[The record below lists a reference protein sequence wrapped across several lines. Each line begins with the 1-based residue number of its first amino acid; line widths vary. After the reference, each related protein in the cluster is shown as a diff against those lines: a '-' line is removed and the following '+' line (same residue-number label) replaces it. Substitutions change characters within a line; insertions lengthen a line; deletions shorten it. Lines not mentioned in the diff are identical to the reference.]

1 MNQLTMKLKLLI
13 LIGVFTVGFIA
24 SGIFLLVTINQV
36 KVNGPIYQGI
46 SQQKDLL
53 ADILPPPEYLLES
66 YLVTQQML
74 VSDKTKLPALIDK
87 SKNLMKDFD
96 DRYQYWQK
104 ELPEGEIKSLIGGN
118 VYKSGKEFLEI
129 QQSQLIPALLAGDV
143 KTVEIL
149 RPKIEQKY
157 LEHRTAIDNLVSK
170 ATTQSD
176 LQEKEAA
183 ELIQLKN
190 TVATSMMI
198 GFLIIGIAVSWWI
211 TKSLLQQLG
220 GEPAYAAETVRRIAR
235 GDLSVDLKIQ
245 SGDNTSLLYSM
256 KIMQDSLRQIVTEIK
271 AIVTAAAVKGDF
283 SIKINL
289 NGKAGYTQE
298 LSSMLNQLSDVTET
312 GLNDITRV
320 ITALA
325 NGDLSQRITKDYPG
339 AFGLTKNSVNST
351 VDSLTKTVAEIE
363 RIVEAAAARGDFS
376 VKMDL
381 DGKQGYSKT
390 LSDLINQLSDVTD
403 TGLRDIV
410 RVAEALAKADLTQ
423 VISKDYPG
431 LFGQTKDA
439 VNTIAENLQ
448 ELIGQ
453 IKGSV
458 DSISTASNQIAI
470 GNQDLSKR
478 TEEQA
483 SSLEETASSM
493 EELTSTV
500 KENAGNSRQANLL
513 AAGASDIAKQGG
525 EVVGKVVQTMSSI
538 SESSKKIVDIIGV
551 IDGIAFQTNILA
563 LNAAVEAARAGEQG
577 RGFAVVAT
585 EVRNLAQRSA
595 AAAKEIKTL
604 INDSV
609 EKVYVGTDL
618 ADKAGK
624 TMEEVVQAVKRV
636 TDIMAEI
643 SSASGEQSSGI
654 EQINDAISKM
664 DDVTQQNAALVEEAA
679 AAAKSLEAQAEELNN
694 LLVAFKLPGSS
705 THIVPATPRA
715 QVQTYGPKQYSP
727 MSSPVVSQVRQV
739 DTEEW
744 KEF

>member
-74 VSDKTKLPALIDK
+74 VSDKTNLPALIEK
-87 SKNLMKDFD
+87 SKSLMKDFD

-143 KTVEIL
+143 KNVEIL

-170 ATTQSD
+170 ATSQSD

-183 ELIQLKN
+183 DLIQFKN
-190 TVATSMMI
+190 TVATSMII
-198 GFLIIGIAVSWWI
+198 GFLLIGIVVSWWI

-220 GEPAYAAETVRRIAR
+220 GEPSYAAESVRRIAR

-245 SGDNTSLLYSM
+245 ADDHTSLLYSM
-256 KIMQDSLRQIVTEIK
+256 KVMQDSLRQIVSEIK
-271 AIVTAAAVKGDF
+271 TIVEAAAIKGDF
-283 SIKINL
+283 SIKIDL

-298 LSSMLNQLSDVTET
+298 LSKMLNQLSDVTET

-320 ITALA
+320 VTALA
-325 NGDLSQRITKDYPG
+325 NGDLSQHITKDYPG
-339 AFGLTKNSVNST
+339 AFNLTKNSVNST
-351 VDSLTKTVAEIE
+351 VDSLNRTVAEIE
-363 RIVEAAAARGDFS
+363 KIVEAAAASGDFS
-376 VKMDL
+376 IKMDL
-381 DGKQGYSKT
+381 HGKEGYSKT

-403 TGLRDIV
+403 TGLRDVV

-500 KENAGNSRQANLL
+500 KENAGNSRQANQL
-513 AAGASDIAKQGG
+513 AAGASDIAKRGG

-609 EKVYVGTDL
+609 EKVYVGTEL

-624 TMEEVVQAVKRV
+624 TMEEVVNAVKRV

-654 EQINDAISKM
+654 EQVNDAISKM
-664 DDVTQQNAALVEEAA
+664 DNVTQQNAALVEEAA
-679 AAAKSLEAQAEELNN
+679 AAAKSLEGQAEELNN

-705 THIVPATPRA
+705 TRVVSTAPRTLL
-715 QVQTYGPKQYSP
+715 QPHRPKQQAL
-727 MSSPVVSQVRQV
+727 VSLPTALERKADV
-739 DTEEW
+739 EEW

>member
-24 SGIFLLVTINQV
+24 SGVFLLVTINQV

-74 VSDKTKLPALIDK
+74 VSDKTNLPTLIEK
-87 SKNLMKDFD
+87 SKSLMKDFD

-104 ELPEGEIKSLIGGN
+104 ELPEGEIKSLIGGK
-118 VYKSGKEFLEI
+118 VYQSGKEFLEI
-129 QQSQLIPALLAGDV
+129 QQSQLIPALQAGDL
-143 KTVEIL
+143 KKVELL

-183 ELIQLKN
+183 DLIQFKN
-190 TVATSMMI
+190 TVAASMMI
-198 GFLIIGIAVSWWI
+198 GFLIIGVAVSWWI
-211 TKSLLQQLG
+211 TKGLLNQLG
-220 GEPAYAAETVRRIAR
+220 GDPAYASEMVKKISR
-235 GDLSVDLKIQ
+235 GDLSVDLKIN
-245 SGDNTSLLYSM
+245 SGDSSSLLYSM
-256 KIMQDSLRQIVTEIK
+256 KIMQDSLRQIVSEIK
-271 AIVTAAAVKGDF
+271 TIVEAAAIKGDF
-283 SIKINL
+283 SIKIDL

-298 LSSMLNQLSDVTET
+298 LSNMLNRLSDVTDT

-320 ITALA
+320 VTALA
-325 NGDLSQRITKDYPG
+325 EGDLSQRITKDYPG
-339 AFGLTKNSVNST
+339 AFSLTKNSVNST
-351 VDSLTKTVAEIE
+351 VDSLSGTVAEIQK
-363 RIVEAAAARGDFS
+363 IVEAAAARGDFS

-381 DGKQGYSKT
+381 SGKQGYSKT

-439 VNTIAENLQ
+439 VNTISENLQ

-453 IKGSV
+453 IKVSV

-483 SSLEETASSM
+483 SSLEQTASSM
-493 EELTSTV
+493 EELTSAV
-500 KENAGNSRQANLL
+500 KENSGNSKQANQL
-513 AAGASDIAKQGG
+513 AGGASDIAKQGG

-609 EKVYVGTDL
+609 EKVNVGTDL

-624 TMEEVVQAVKRV
+624 TMEEVVSAVKRV
-636 TDIMAEI
+636 TDIMSEI

-654 EQINDAISKM
+654 EQVNDAITKM

-679 AAAKSLEAQAEELNN
+679 AAAKSLEGQAEELND
-694 LLVAFKLPGSS
+694 LLVRFKLPDSS
-705 THIVPATPRA
+705 TRIVSTAPRGPLQTHRPKQQALVSLPRA
-715 QVQTYGPKQYSP
+715 NHERKH
-727 MSSPVVSQVRQV
+727 
-739 DTEEW
+739 DEEEW